1 MRGVGKNG
9 RVPSAG
15 AGSQQVVNRAA
26 VNVSV
31 KTRRDRRI
39 IRAGGPMASNADAD
53 LDDIEDGDLKRKKWS
68 GKKIVM
74 IAVPVLVL
82 LIGGGVAATML
93 MGGGEHKSEEQA
105 EEEDPEAAKIVYV
118 DLPDLLVNLKS
129 PDRKSSFLKLSIS
142 LEVKGQKQADEIKEK
157 MPRVI
162 DGFQVYLRELRID
175 DLSGSAGMFRLKE
188 ELLRRVNTSLAPLKV
203 NDVLFKEMLVQ

>member
-1 MRGVGKNG
+1 
-9 RVPSAG
+9 
-15 AGSQQVVNRAA
+15 
-26 VNVSV
+26 
-31 KTRRDRRI
+31 
-39 IRAGGPMASNADAD
+39 MASNADAD